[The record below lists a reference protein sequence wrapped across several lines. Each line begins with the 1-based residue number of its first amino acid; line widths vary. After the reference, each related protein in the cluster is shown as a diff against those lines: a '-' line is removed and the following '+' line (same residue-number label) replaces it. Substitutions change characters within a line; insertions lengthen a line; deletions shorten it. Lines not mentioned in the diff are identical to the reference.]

1 MTLLATLLTQHRLSS
16 DQISEMRSGK
26 EGDVIKKEI
35 LSGMGFGGGGD
46 LEREKI
52 FCIGGA
58 LHTSTSSC
66 LVVYNLRNGS
76 RLQRLWILVIVSGAK
91 ESYCS

>member
-1 MTLLATLLTQHRLSS
+1 
-16 DQISEMRSGK
+16 MRSRK

-52 FCIGGA
+52 FCM
-58 LHTSTSSC
+58 
-66 LVVYNLRNGS
+66 
-76 RLQRLWILVIVSGAK
+76 
-91 ESYCS
+91 